1 VKEHEPLLVSI
12 CILFGLVSI
21 LSSKV
26 NLTYLGLLNEVMTW
40 NVCDRIHPFAIIL
53 GILIPLQYLGYKRA
67 ARAFLSICIL
77 LGLLVLV
84 SSGASWTFSG
94 LLNEV
99 MAWNVCGRIHPVG
112 IILGILMLLLYI
124 GYMRVRARFVSVW
137 MASKVV

>member
-1 VKEHEPLLVSI
+1 VKEHEILLVSI

-21 LSSKV
+21 LSLKV
-26 NLTYLGLLNEVMTW
+26 NLTYSGLLNEVIGW
-40 NVCDRIHPFAIIL
+40 NVCDRIHPIIIIL
-53 GILIPLQYLGYKRA
+53 GILMPLQYLGHKRA

-77 LGLLVLV
+77 FGLLVLV
-84 SSGASWTFSG
+84 SSGASLTYSG

-99 MAWNVCGRIHPVG
+99 IGWNVCGRIHPFG

-124 GYMRVRARFVSVW
+124 VYMRVRARFVSVW